1 MTTTRARLSAEERRA
16 TVLECACHIFAKGS
30 YHGATTAEI
39 ARAAGVT
46 EPILYRHFAS
56 KRDLYLSCLAAAWD
70 ECRTMWEAAVAEEPD
85 PSLWLGLIG
94 RSYLAAKDKRG
105 QIALLWL
112 QAMTEASDDPE
123 VRRFLRRQMREVHSF
138 VADTIRRSQEAGG
151 MLADRDPDAEAW
163 IFISIGLLG
172 TVSKRVGGLV
182 DDDFPKIFASRR
194 KWMTGREEDT
204 SAAER
209 A

>member
-1 MTTTRARLSAEERRA
+1 MATKARLSAEERRA
-16 TVLECACHIFAKGS
+16 AVLEVACQIFAKGS
-30 YHGATTAEI
+30 YHGATTSEI

-56 KRDLYLSCLAAAWD
+56 KRDLYLSCLRAAWE
-70 ECRTMWEAAVAEEPD
+70 ECKEMWEAAIAEETD
-85 PSLWLGLIG
+85 PAEWIAYMG

-105 QIALLWL
+105 HIALLWV

-123 VRRFLRRQMREVHSF
+123 IRRFIRRQMREVHAF
-138 VADTIRRSQEAGG
+138 VAETMRRSQQAGG
-151 MLADRDPDAEAW
+151 ILPDRDPEAEAW
-163 IFISIGLLG
+163 IFISLGLLG

-194 KWMTGREEDT
+194 RWMTGRDT
-204 SAAER
+204 
-209 A
+209 